1 MDIKCKLIKELPDG
15 SAIVSLDMDEE
26 AKDFFLGEGF
36 VSVLKQSLEYSKT
49 YVKPEMLK
57 VANDGG
63 DIYFIEP
70 IIQLENSELSKLSFT
85 YGIDPTVIRA
95 ILKKASEK

>member
-1 MDIKCKLIKELPDG
+1 MITYSQSFKTKEDAEKFL
-15 SAIVSLDMDEE
+15 STFLHKEE
-26 AKDFFLGEGF
+26 FII
-36 VSVLKQSLEYSKT
+36 S
-49 YVKPEMLK
+49 K

-85 YGIDPTVIRA
+85 YGIDPTVIKA